1 MAILEDAL
9 RKVPPQSLDAE
20 ESVLGG
26 VLLDPHALDRAIE
39 SMGAEDF
46 YREAHRKIFRAMLAL
61 SEKGEPIDLITLT
74 DTLKAR
80 GELQD
85 IGGATY
91 LAELVDKVPSAA
103 NMAHYARIVRE
114 KAVLRSLINVSNEI
128 ASRCYSGEEDIERF
142 LDEAERLIF
151 EVSEKRVRP
160 AFFKM
165 SEMIMD
171 TVKTVERLFERKE
184 LVTGVPTGFLDLDRM
199 TAGLQ
204 PADLIIVAARPSMG
218 KCLKYDAEIVDAETG
233 VVRTIEEICQTEKVN
248 LLTLDGELKL
258 RTTSPSYYIP
268 DGVKPVYRVRT
279 ALGREVETTLSH
291 PFLSLAGWRPLAELQ
306 VGDRVAVPRTLPI
319 FGNGD
324 LPDHTVKLLGYLLGD
339 GDLTE
344 AYPRFAN
351 GNPRIMAD
359 FVGSANQ
366 LDGVT
371 QLLAEQGL
379 LGKGAAEKF
388 TPPVVFTLPKEKLAL
403 FLNRLFSC
411 DGSVFVYKTQQTG
424 VSYSSVS
431 AKLARQVQHLLLRFG
446 ILSKL
451 REKNVRYKETQR
463 IAYEVEILGAAD
475 ILTFA
480 REIGIFGKEKALQQV
495 VNIVSTRRQGWTKD
509 TLPLEVWALVNA
521 AKTTKSWREIYA
533 QMGREASHNIHNWRR
548 QPRRETLHLLGQ
560 VLQSQQLI
568 ALATSDVYWDTIVE
582 IEYIGDHRVYDLT
595 IPETHNFVASDV
607 LVHNTAFVLN
617 IAQYVALHANTAVGV
632 FSLEMSKEQLVMR
645 MLCSEARV
653 DNAKVRTGYLGERDF
668 PRLAMAAGR
677 LAEAPVF
684 IDDTPAQNVLELRA
698 KARRLKREANV
709 GLIVIDYLQL
719 MRGLTSSEN
728 RTQELS
734 EISRSLKALA
744 KELDVPVIAL
754 SQLNRQVEQRAD
766 KRPMMS
772 DIRECVTGDTLVVLT
787 DGRRVAIRDLVGTTP
802 EVFAVSQAGQ
812 IVPARSDRVWRVGTR
827 PIFSIRLASGRY
839 IRATARHR
847 LLGAEGW
854 KRVEELNIGD
864 RLALARR
871 IPEPQDAESWS
882 DARVALL
889 AQLIGDGSYVKHQ
902 PLRYTTSSEENSRIV
917 AESAR
922 NEFGV
927 QVTRHPGRRNWHQLV
942 MSGNGN
948 RWHPAGVN
956 KWLRDLG
963 IYGQRSHEKRV
974 PAEVFRLKN
983 DHIALFLRH
992 LWATDGTIS
1001 VRSEDQRGGHA
1012 VMYSTNSP
1020 GLAQDVL
1027 ALLLRCGIVARVYTV
1042 QKGTHRPTHLV
1053 TVSGAEQ
1060 QLQFLNAVGAF
1071 GPRRQKAELLRQALR
1086 SVRSN
1091 TNVDTVPQ
1099 EWFVQVKDL
1108 MVEQG
1113 ISQRAMASAR
1123 GTSYG
1128 GTAHFRFAPSRQV
1141 LLEYAN
1147 LLSSEH
1153 LRARAT
1159 SDLFWDRIVAIE
1171 PAGEE
1176 EVYDLTVPGPSS
1188 WLADGVVSHNSG
1200 SIEQDADVIMFIYR
1214 DEVYKSDSQ
1223 DEGVAEI
1230 VVGKQRNGPTG
1241 TVRLAFRRE
1250 YTRFDNLTMGEAEP
1264 PPPEEGEAG

>member
-1 MAILEDAL
+1 VAILEDAL

-26 VLLDPHALDRAIE
+26 ILIDPHALDRAIE
-39 SMGAEDF
+39 SMSAEDF
-46 YREAHRKIFRAMLAL
+46 YRETHRKIFRAMLAL
-61 SEKGEPIDLITLT
+61 TEKGEPIDLITLT

-91 LAELVDKVPSAA
+91 LAELQDKVPSAA
-103 NMAHYARIVRE
+103 NIAHYARIVRE

-184 LVTGVPTGFLDLDRM
+184 MVTGVPTGFLDLDRM

-218 KCLKYDAEIVDAETG
+218 K
-233 VVRTIEEICQTEKVN
+233 
-248 LLTLDGELKL
+248 
-258 RTTSPSYYIP
+258 TS
-268 DGVKPVYRVRT
+268 
-279 ALGREVETTLSH
+279 
-291 PFLSLAGWRPLAELQ
+291 
-306 VGDRVAVPRTLPI
+306 
-319 FGNGD
+319 
-324 LPDHTVKLLGYLLGD
+324 
-339 GDLTE
+339 
-344 AYPRFAN
+344 
-351 GNPRIMAD
+351 
-359 FVGSANQ
+359 
-366 LDGVT
+366 
-371 QLLAEQGL
+371 
-379 LGKGAAEKF
+379 
-388 TPPVVFTLPKEKLAL
+388 
-403 FLNRLFSC
+403 
-411 DGSVFVYKTQQTG
+411 
-424 VSYSSVS
+424 
-431 AKLARQVQHLLLRFG
+431 
-446 ILSKL
+446 
-451 REKNVRYKETQR
+451 
-463 IAYEVEILGAAD
+463 
-475 ILTFA
+475 
-480 REIGIFGKEKALQQV
+480 
-495 VNIVSTRRQGWTKD
+495 
-509 TLPLEVWALVNA
+509 
-521 AKTTKSWREIYA
+521 
-533 QMGREASHNIHNWRR
+533 
-548 QPRRETLHLLGQ
+548 
-560 VLQSQQLI
+560 
-568 ALATSDVYWDTIVE
+568 
-582 IEYIGDHRVYDLT
+582 
-595 IPETHNFVASDV
+595 
-607 LVHNTAFVLN
+607 FVLN
-617 IAQYVALHANTAVGV
+617 IAEYVALHANMAVGV

-645 MLCSEARV
+645 MLCSQARV

-677 LAEAPVF
+677 LAEAPIF

-698 KARRLKREANV
+698 KARRLKRESNV
-709 GLIVIDYLQL
+709 GLIIIDYLQL
-719 MRGLTSSEN
+719 MRGLTAQEN

-734 EISRSLKALA
+734 EISRSLKSLA
-744 KELDVPVIAL
+744 KELSVPVIAL

-802 EVFAVSQAGQ
+802 EVFSVTEAGKV
-812 IVPARSDRVWRVGTR
+812 VPARSDRVWSVGTR
-827 PIFSIRLASGRY
+827 PIFAVRLASGRC
-839 IRATARHR
+839 IRATAHHR
-847 LLGAEGW
+847 LLGAAGW
-854 KRVEELNIGD
+854 KRVDELQVGAH
-864 RLALARR
+864 LALVRQ
-871 IPEPQDAESWS
+871 IPEPSDAEAWP

-889 AQLIGDGSYVKHQ
+889 AQLMGDGSYVKHQ

-917 AESAR
+917 AKSAR
-922 NEFGV
+922 IEFGV

-963 IYGQRSHEKRV
+963 IYGQRSYEKRV

-983 DHIALFLRH
+983 EQIALFLRH

-1001 VRSEDQRGGHA
+1001 VRSEGQRGGHA

-1042 QKGTHRPTHLV
+1042 QKGTYRPTHLV
-1053 TVSGAEQ
+1053 TVSGVESQ
-1060 QLQFLNAVGAF
+1060 RQFLDCVGAF
-1071 GPRRQKAELLRQALR
+1071 GPRQQKAELLRQALR
-1086 SVRSN
+1086 TVRSN

-1099 EWFVQVKDL
+1099 EWFTHVKVVMAD
-1108 MVEQG
+1108 QG

-1123 GTSYG
+1123 GTPYG
-1128 GTAHFRFAPSRQV
+1128 GSAHFRFAPSRQV
-1141 LLEYAN
+1141 FLEYAT
-1147 LLSSEH
+1147 LLADEH
-1153 LRARAT
+1153 LHTQAT
-1159 SDLFWDRIVAIE
+1159 SDLFWDRVVAVE
-1171 PAGEE
+1171 PQGEE
-1176 EVYDLTVPGPSS
+1176 EVYDLTVPGPAS
-1188 WLADGVVSHNSG
+1188 WLADGIVSHNSG

-1223 DEGVAEI
+1223 DEGVAEV

-1250 YTRFDNLTMGEAEP
+1250 YTRFDNLTMGDTEG
-1264 PPPEEGEAG
+1264 PPPEEGEGG